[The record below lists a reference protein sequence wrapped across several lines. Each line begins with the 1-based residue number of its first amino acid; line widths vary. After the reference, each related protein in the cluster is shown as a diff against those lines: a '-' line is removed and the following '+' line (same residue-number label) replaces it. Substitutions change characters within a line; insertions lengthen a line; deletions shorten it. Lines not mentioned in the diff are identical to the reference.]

1 MISSPEWSTPLRI
14 FANKNRGCEEFRS
27 MKKARL
33 PHVMCG
39 LKFKTLQGLT
49 WALKK
54 WSVILLPR
62 TRQRMHELREEVGDE
77 H

>member
-1 MISSPEWSTPLRI
+1 
-14 FANKNRGCEEFRS
+14 